1 MSSRLPHRK
10 PGSTATT
17 NALAAL
23 VFGLVMVASDASAQN
38 VEFFVGH
45 ERATEDVMFFKFFER
60 PGDSPQ
66 VSRSDL
72 LFFFRARASAV
83 YGDEDGTPQFG
94 LTSAISWN
102 PPALGGL
109 APVLVGQAL
118 SKGLFA
124 KAGIQYARVTRQW
137 TVFSWVVSSLQE
149 GPSVDVFALGRYV
162 HPLGEVLG
170 LFVQAE
176 ALATFP
182 TRTDEPLS
190 FTERVRLGLKV
201 HRLQFGPGLDVGHTG
216 RGDFNHTFN
225 AGGFARVE
233 F

>member
-1 MSSRLPHRK
+1 MSPRIPHRK
-10 PGSTATT
+10 PGSTATK
-17 NALAAL
+17 ALAAL

-45 ERATEDVMFFKFFER
+45 DRATEDVMFFKFFER

-66 VSRSDL
+66 ARSDV
-72 LFFFRARASAV
+72 LFFFRARASAG
-83 YGDEDGTPQFG
+83 YGDEDSPPLFG

-137 TVFSWVVSSLQE
+137 TVFSWVVSSLEE

-170 LFVQAE
+170 LFIQAE

-182 TRTDEPLS
+182 TQADEPLS

-201 HRLQFGPGLDVGHTG
+201 HRFQFGSGLDVGHTG
-216 RGDFNHTFN
+216 RGEFNHTFN